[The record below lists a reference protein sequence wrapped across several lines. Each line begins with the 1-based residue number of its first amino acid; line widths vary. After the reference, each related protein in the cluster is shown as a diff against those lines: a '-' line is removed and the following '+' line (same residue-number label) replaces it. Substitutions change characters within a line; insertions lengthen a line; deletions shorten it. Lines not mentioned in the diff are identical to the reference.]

1 MSSVHNIFH
10 YLQAVAREVEVQ
22 AEDEQAFLARHQA
35 QLQAGGPGAPNA
47 TQGRQESP
55 LRQSPAVQKTSDRR
69 VSSTGT
75 PNQIGSPKK
84 VRIGESLEGSLE
96 HIRITMSRDIQER
109 QLDQTCNLMWKS
121 CRRQKGRILAT
132 KYSHLLAMIFSGF
145 VKFYLFIFLLQLFI
159 SVIICYVA
167 VVPRPLGDPM
177 MHLRLL
183 I

>member
-1 MSSVHNIFH
+1 M
-10 YLQAVAREVEVQ
+10 EVQ

-96 HIRITMSRDIQER
+96 HIRITMSRDI
-109 QLDQTCNLMWKS
+109 
-121 CRRQKGRILAT
+121 
-132 KYSHLLAMIFSGF
+132 
-145 VKFYLFIFLLQLFI
+145 
-159 SVIICYVA
+159 
-167 VVPRPLGDPM
+167 
-177 MHLRLL
+177 
-183 I
+183 

>member
-1 MSSVHNIFH
+1 MSSVLDIFY

-84 VRIGESLEGSLE
+84 VRIGEWLEGSLKDTE
-96 HIRITMSRDIQER
+96 IALCRDVQER
-109 QLDQTCNLMWKS
+109 QLEQIRNLIWKR
-121 CRRQKGRILAT
+121 CQKQKGKNLAT
-132 KYSHLLAMIFSGF
+132 EYLCVLDMIFHVFFCF
-145 VKFYLFIFLLQLFI
+145 VSFIYLFL
-159 SVIICYVA
+159 
-167 VVPRPLGDPM
+167 
-177 MHLRLL
+177 
-183 I
+183 